1 MIKNLTI
8 ALIIVFSLNN
18 YSQQTKEWFPVELN
32 IQTFTANLL
41 EARNGFMFAF
51 GEDRLRLDVG
61 TSRDILQ
68 LNSCEKTISLG
79 ADLFTFTRLRSN
91 DNFKFPVETIDFFF
105 GINAGFKKHI
115 GKREYGLR
123 FRLSHLSA
131 HLVDGSYDVHSREWV
146 NGRDPF
152 TFSKEFIELFPYYRV
167 SGIRIYIGLTY
178 IFHVIPEIINKGIY
192 QVGFD
197 YYILKFGNG
206 SITPFVAYDFKLN
219 GFNNTYFGNNIAKL
233 GVKFGSPL
241 SRGFSILL
249 SYISGKSIHGELF
262 DLTENYLNIGFN
274 LDL

>member
-8 ALIIVFSLNN
+8 AAILLFSINLFA
-18 YSQQTKEWFPVELN
+18 QQSKVWFPAELN
-32 IQTFTANLL
+32 VQPFTSNLL
-41 EARNGFMFAF
+41 EPRNGFMFAL
-51 GEDRLRLDVG
+51 GEDWLRLDIG

-68 LNSCEKTISLG
+68 LKSGEESISFG

-91 DNFKFPVETIDFFF
+91 NNFKFPVETIDFLF
-105 GINAGFKKHI
+105 GINAGYKKHD
-115 GKREYGLR
+115 GDKEYGLR
-123 FRLSHLSA
+123 IRLSHLSA
-131 HLVDGSYDVHSREWV
+131 HLVDGRYDVHSSEWI

-152 TFSKEFIELFPYYRV
+152 TFSKEFIELFPYYRI
-167 SGIRIYIGLTY
+167 SGFRVYLGLTY
-178 IFHVIPEIINKGIY
+178 IFHIIP
-192 QVGFD
+192 GFD
-197 YYILKFGNG
+197 YYILPFSNG

-219 GFNNTYFGNNIAKL
+219 GINNTYFGNNIAKF

-241 SRGFSILL
+241 SRGFSILI

>member
-8 ALIIVFSLNN
+8 ATIFLFSTNLFT
-18 YSQQTKEWFPVELN
+18 QQTKEWFSAELN
-32 IQTFTANLL
+32 IQPFTSNLL
-41 EARNGFMFAF
+41 EPRNGFMFAL
-51 GEDRLRLDVG
+51 GEDWLRLDIG

-68 LNSCEKTISLG
+68 LKSGEETISFG

-105 GINAGFKKHI
+105 GINAGYKKQD
-115 GKREYGLR
+115 GDKEYGLR
-123 FRLSHLSA
+123 VRLSHLSA
-131 HLVDGSYDVHSREWV
+131 HLVDGRYDVHSSEWV
-146 NGRDPF
+146 NGREPF
-152 TFSKEFIELFPYYRV
+152 TFSKEFIEFFPYYRV
-167 SGIRIYIGLTY
+167 SGFRVYLGLTY
-178 IFHVIPEIINKGIY
+178 IFHIIPERINKGIY

-197 YYILKFGNG
+197 YYILPFSNG

-219 GFNNTYFGNNIAKL
+219 GINDTYFGNNVAKL
-233 GVKFGSPL
+233 GVKFGSPY
-241 SRGFSILL
+241 SRGFSILI

>member
-1 MIKNLTI
+1 
-8 ALIIVFSLNN
+8 
-18 YSQQTKEWFPVELN
+18 
-32 IQTFTANLL
+32 
-41 EARNGFMFAF
+41 MFALS
-51 GEDRLRLDVG
+51 EDWLRLDIG

-68 LNSCEKTISLG
+68 LKSIEETISFG

-105 GINAGFKKHI
+105 GINGGFNKYD
-115 GKREYGLR
+115 GDREYGLR
-123 FRLSHLSA
+123 IRLSHLSA
-131 HLVDGSYDVHSREWV
+131 HLVDGRYDVHSSKWV

-152 TFSKEFIELFPYYRV
+152 TFSKEFIELFPYYRL
-167 SGIRIYIGLTY
+167 SGFRVYLGVTN
-178 IFHVIPEIINKGIY
+178 IFHIIPEIINKGIY

-197 YYILKFGNG
+197 YYILPFSNG

-219 GFNNTYFGNNIAKL
+219 GINNTYFGNNMTKL

-241 SRGFSILL
+241 SRGFSILI

-262 DLTENYLNIGFN
+262 DLKENYLNIGFN

>member
-1 MIKNLTI
+1 MIRNLTI
-8 ALIIVFSLNN
+8 AVTIVLSVNL
-18 YSQQTKEWFPVELN
+18 YSQSIKEWFPAELN
-32 IQTFTANLL
+32 IQPFTSNLL
-41 EARNGFMFAF
+41 EPRNGFMFAL
-51 GEDRLRLDVG
+51 GEDWLRLDIG

-68 LNSCEKTISLG
+68 LRSGEETISFG

-105 GINAGFKKHI
+105 GINAGFNKHD
-115 GKREYGLR
+115 GVREYGLR
-123 FRLSHLSA
+123 IRLSHLSA
-131 HLVDGSYDVHSREWV
+131 HLVDGRYDVHSSEWI

-152 TFSKEFIELFPYYRV
+152 TFSKEFIEFFPYYRV
-167 SGIRIYIGLTY
+167 SGFRVYLGLTY
-178 IFHVIPEIINKGIY
+178 IFHIIPEIINKGIY

-197 YYILKFGNG
+197 YYILQFSNG

-219 GFNNTYFGNNIAKL
+219 GINDTYFGNNIAKL

-241 SRGFSILL
+241 SRGFSILI

>member
-8 ALIIVFSLNN
+8 ALIIVFPLNY

-32 IQTFTANLL
+32 IQSFTSNLL
-41 EARNGFMFAF
+41 EPRNGFMFAL
-51 GEDRLRLDVG
+51 GEDRLRLDIG
-61 TSRDILQ
+61 TTKDILQ
-68 LNSCEKTISLG
+68 LKSAEETISFG

-105 GINAGFKKHI
+105 GINAGFKKHD

-123 FRLSHLSA
+123 IRLSHLSA
-131 HLVDGSYDVHSREWV
+131 HLVDGRYDVHKREWI
-146 NGRDPF
+146 NDRDPF
-152 TFSKEFIELFPYYRV
+152 TFSKEFIELFPYYRI
-167 SGIRIYIGLTY
+167 SGFRVYIGLTY
-178 IFHVIPEIINKGIY
+178 IFHIIPEIINKGIY

-197 YYILKFGNG
+197 YYILQFGNG

-233 GVKFGSPL
+233 GVKFGSPH
-241 SRGFSILL
+241 SSGFSILI

>member
-8 ALIIVFSLNN
+8 AVTIVLSVNL
-18 YSQQTKEWFPVELN
+18 YSQSIKEWFPAELN
-32 IQTFTANLL
+32 IQPFTSNLL
-41 EARNGFMFAF
+41 EPRNGFMFAL
-51 GEDRLRLDVG
+51 GEDWLRLDIG

-68 LNSCEKTISLG
+68 LKSGEETISFG

-105 GINAGFKKHI
+105 GINAGFNKHD
-115 GKREYGLR
+115 GVREYGLR
-123 FRLSHLSA
+123 IRLSHLSA
-131 HLVDGSYDVHSREWV
+131 HLVDGRYDVHSSEWI

-152 TFSKEFIELFPYYRV
+152 TFSKEFIEFFPYYRV
-167 SGIRIYIGLTY
+167 SGFRVYLGLTY
-178 IFHVIPEIINKGIY
+178 IFHIIPEIINKGIY

-197 YYILKFGNG
+197 YYILPFSNG
-206 SITPFVAYDFKLN
+206 SITPFIAYDFKLS
-219 GFNNTYFGNNIAKL
+219 GINNTYFGNSIAKL

-241 SRGFSILL
+241 SRGFSILI

>member
-8 ALIIVFSLNN
+8 AVTIVLSVNL
-18 YSQQTKEWFPVELN
+18 YSQSIKEWFPAELN
-32 IQTFTANLL
+32 IQPFTSNLL
-41 EARNGFMFAF
+41 EPRNGFMFAL
-51 GEDRLRLDVG
+51 GEDWLRLDIG

-68 LNSCEKTISLG
+68 LKSDEETISFG
-79 ADLFTFTRLRSN
+79 VDLFTFTRLSSN

-105 GINAGFKKHI
+105 GINAGYNKHD
-115 GKREYGLR
+115 GVREYGLR
-123 FRLSHLSA
+123 IRLSHLSA
-131 HLVDGSYDVHSREWV
+131 HLVDGRYDVHSREWI

-152 TFSKEFIELFPYYRV
+152 TFSKEFIEFFPYYRV
-167 SGIRIYIGLTY
+167 SGFRVYLGLTY
-178 IFHVIPEIINKGIY
+178 IFHIIPEIINKGIY

-197 YYILKFGNG
+197 YYILPFSNG
-206 SITPFVAYDFKLN
+206 SITPFIAYDFKLS
-219 GFNNTYFGNNIAKL
+219 GINNTYFGNSIAKL

-241 SRGFSILL
+241 SRGFSILI

>member
-8 ALIIVFSLNN
+8 AAMLI
-18 YSQQTKEWFPVELN
+18 YSINLFAQQTKEWFPTELN
-32 IQTFTANLL
+32 IQPFTSNLL
-41 EARNGFMFAF
+41 ETRNGFMFAL
-51 GEDRLRLDVG
+51 GEDWLRLDIG

-68 LNSCEKTISLG
+68 LKSGEETISFG

-105 GINAGFKKHI
+105 GINAGYNKHL
-115 GKREYGLR
+115 GNKEYGLR
-123 FRLSHLSA
+123 IRLSHLSA
-131 HLVDGSYDVHSREWV
+131 HLVDGRYDVHSSEWV

-152 TFSKEFIELFPYYRV
+152 TFSKEFIEFFPYYRI
-167 SGIRIYIGLTY
+167 SGFRVYLGLTY
-178 IFHVIPEIINKGIY
+178 IFHIIPEIINKEIY

-197 YYILKFGNG
+197 YYILPFSSG

-219 GFNNTYFGNNIAKL
+219 GINNTYFGNSIAKF

-241 SRGFSILL
+241 SRGFSILI

-262 DLTENYLNIGFN
+262 DLTENYFNIGFN

>member
-8 ALIIVFSLNN
+8 AVTIVLSVNL
-18 YSQQTKEWFPVELN
+18 YSQSIKEWFPAELN
-32 IQTFTANLL
+32 IQPFTSNLL
-41 EARNGFMFAF
+41 EPRNGFMFAL
-51 GEDRLRLDVG
+51 GEDWLRLDIG

-68 LNSCEKTISLG
+68 LNSGEETISFG

-105 GINAGFKKHI
+105 GINAGYNKHD
-115 GKREYGLR
+115 GVREYGLR
-123 FRLSHLSA
+123 IRLSHLSA
-131 HLVDGSYDVHSREWV
+131 HLVDGRYDVHSREWI

-152 TFSKEFIELFPYYRV
+152 TFSKEFIEFFPYYRV
-167 SGIRIYIGLTY
+167 SGFRVYLGLTY
-178 IFHVIPEIINKGIY
+178 IFHIIPEIINKRIY

-197 YYILKFGNG
+197 YYILPFSNG
-206 SITPFVAYDFKLN
+206 SITPFIAYDFKLS
-219 GFNNTYFGNNIAKL
+219 GINNTYFGNSIAKL

-241 SRGFSILL
+241 SRGFSILI

>member
-8 ALIIVFSLNN
+8 ALILVFSLNL
-18 YSQQTKEWFPVELN
+18 YSQRTKEWFPAEFN
-32 IQTFTANLL
+32 IQPFTSNLL
-41 EARNGFMFAF
+41 EPRNEFMFAL
-51 GEDRLRLDVG
+51 GEDWLRLDIG

-68 LNSCEKTISLG
+68 LKSGEETISLG

-105 GINAGFKKHI
+105 GINAGYNKND
-115 GKREYGLR
+115 GDREYGFRIR
-123 FRLSHLSA
+123 FSHLSA
-131 HLVDGSYDVHSREWV
+131 HLVDGRYDVHSDKWV

-152 TFSKEFIELFPYYRV
+152 TFSKEFIELFPYYRI
-167 SGIRIYIGLTY
+167 SGFRIYLGLTY
-178 IFHVIPEIINKGIY
+178 IFHIIPEIINKGIY

-197 YYILKFGNG
+197 YYILPFSNG

-219 GFNNTYFGNNIAKL
+219 AINNTYFGNNIAKL

-241 SRGFSILL
+241 SRGFSILI
-249 SYISGKSIHGELF
+249 SYVSGKSIHGELF
-262 DLTENYLNIGFN
+262 DLTENYFNIGFN

>member
-1 MIKNLTI
+1 MINNLTI
-8 ALIIVFSLNN
+8 AVMLVFSVNL
-18 YSQQTKEWFPVELN
+18 YSQSIKEWFPVELN
-32 IQTFTANLL
+32 IQPFTSNLL
-41 EARNGFMFAF
+41 EPRNGFMFAL
-51 GEDRLRLDVG
+51 GEDWLRLDIG

-68 LNSCEKTISLG
+68 LKSDGETISFG

-105 GINAGFKKHI
+105 GINAGYNKHD
-115 GKREYGLR
+115 GVREYGLR
-123 FRLSHLSA
+123 IRLSHLSA
-131 HLVDGSYDVHSREWV
+131 HLVDGRYDVHSREWI

-152 TFSKEFIELFPYYRV
+152 TFSKEFIEFFPYYRV
-167 SGIRIYIGLTY
+167 SGFRVYLGLTY
-178 IFHVIPEIINKGIY
+178 IFHIIPEIINKRIY

-197 YYILKFGNG
+197 YYILPFSNG
-206 SITPFVAYDFKLN
+206 SITPFIAYDFKLS
-219 GFNNTYFGNNIAKL
+219 GINNTYFGNSIAKL

-241 SRGFSILL
+241 SRGFSILI